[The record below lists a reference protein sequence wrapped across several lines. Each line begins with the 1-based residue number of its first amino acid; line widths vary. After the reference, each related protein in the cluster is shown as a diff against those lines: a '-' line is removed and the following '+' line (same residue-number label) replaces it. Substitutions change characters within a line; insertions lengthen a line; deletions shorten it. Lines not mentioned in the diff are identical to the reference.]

1 MTYRFVEPDLRRL
14 DELSADLVVC
24 TFFEDE
30 RPMRGLAG
38 LLDWRLA
45 GEVSARLR
53 EELATGISGDALLMP
68 CSPRLPFDKLVV
80 LGLGT
85 RAAFD
90 DDVFRAGLAHV
101 VRVTTG
107 LASRRSVVELPGRGS
122 GAIDAPHAAE
132 LTLEAARTTPLIESF
147 WLVEPE
153 EARSPFTANTR
164 PVYR

>member
-1 MTYRFVEPDLRRL
+1 MTFRFVEPDLRRL
-14 DELSADLVVC
+14 DDLSADLVVC

-30 RPMRGLAG
+30 RPMRGLAA

-53 EELATGISGDALLMP
+53 EQFATGTAGDALLMP
-68 CSPRLPFDKLVV
+68 CRPRLPFDKLIA
-80 LGLGT
+80 LGLGA

-90 DDVFRAGLAHV
+90 DDVFRSALAHV
-101 VRVTTG
+101 VRMTSG

-122 GAIDAPHAAE
+122 GAIDAARAAA
-132 LTLEAARTTPLIESF
+132 LTLEAAQTTPVIEAF

-153 EARSPFTANTR
+153 QARAPFMTSAR
-164 PVYR
+164 PVFR

>member
-1 MTYRFVEPDLRRL
+1 MTFRFVEPDLRRL
-14 DELSADLVVC
+14 DEVSADLVVC

-30 RPMRGLAG
+30 RPMRGLAA

-53 EELATGISGDALLMP
+53 EQFATGTSGDALLMP
-68 CSPRLPFDKLVV
+68 CRPRLPFDKLVA
-80 LGLGT
+80 LGLGA

-90 DDVFRAGLAHV
+90 DEAFRNALAQV
-101 VRVTTG
+101 VRMTTG

-122 GAIDAPHAAE
+122 GAIDAPRAAE

-153 EARSPFTANTR
+153 AARTPFTATAR
-164 PVYR
+164 PVFR

>member
-1 MTYRFVEPDLRRL
+1 MTFRFVEPELRRL

-30 RPMRGLAG
+30 RPMRGLAA

-53 EELATGISGDALLMP
+53 EQFATGASGDALLMP
-68 CSPRLPFDKLVV
+68 CRPRLPFDKLIV
-80 LGLGT
+80 LGLGL

-90 DDVFRAGLAHV
+90 DEVFRSALAHV

-122 GAIDAPHAAE
+122 GAIDAGRSAE

-153 EARSPFTANTR
+153 EARTPFTTAAR
-164 PVYR
+164 PVFR